1 MAELTIG
8 YTIKV
13 ILGLLVI
20 VAVVWGIYMIFKNNI
35 LDFFKGLSGGNL
47 TDTTKIILAIL
58 N

>member
-8 YTIKV
+8 YTIKI

-20 VAVVWGIYMIFKNNI
+20 VVVIWGIYMIFKNNVI
-35 LDFFKGLSGGNL
+35 DFFKGLSG
-47 TDTTKIILAIL
+47 TTKILLSLL